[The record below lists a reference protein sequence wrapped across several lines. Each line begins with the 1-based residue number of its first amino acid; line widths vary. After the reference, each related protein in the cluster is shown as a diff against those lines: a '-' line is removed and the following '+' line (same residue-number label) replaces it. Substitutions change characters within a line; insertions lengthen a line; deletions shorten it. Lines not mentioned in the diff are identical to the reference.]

1 MPPATRLP
9 TIRAMKILIQTVAL
23 ACALVVAV
31 PLSMARQDDS
41 NAGATIGDGPDIV
54 HEVPRL
60 DAEMTVDG
68 RLDEPFWADAVAI
81 AIDVETR
88 PGDNIPASVGA
99 VAYLVDNGRELLV
112 GFRAEDPDPSQIRA
126 FLRDRDSLW
135 NDDFI
140 GLTID
145 TFDDQRRGYEFYIN
159 PLGAQ
164 GDLIIEEASGN
175 EDSSWDGL
183 WDSAGQ
189 ITDFGY
195 TGEMRIPYS
204 TLRFQKS
211 DAPQQWS
218 VDLLRFRPRDYRY
231 RLSNNRLPR
240 GANCYLCELSKL
252 RGFADASPGR
262 DLEVTPTL
270 TVRSSR
276 HRSRPDQEWR
286 SDGTDIEPGVD
297 VKWGIGPNTTLNA
310 TLNPDF
316 SQVEVDQAQ
325 LDLNTTFALFFPEKR
340 PFFLEGADYFSTPLR
355 VVYTRTVSDP
365 DYGLRMTGREGRHTY
380 GVFAAQD
387 TTTQVLIPG
396 VLGSRFALLDEDALA
411 AAGRYRYDF
420 DGQASIGAVATLR
433 DGDDYSNRVI
443 GIDGRWQR
451 GKHVLIGQFMNS
463 STDNPMSLTDAM
475 DLPDQQQGNA
485 LTATYDFTDRNYG
498 GYANWQRFDP
508 GFRAD
513 LGFISQVGFD
523 KGEVGA
529 RRTWYRDDDARINK
543 LQLNANWDITH
554 AENGQLL
561 ERELEAYFGVNGP
574 MQSFLELGGLTRV
587 RYWAGQLFDE
597 HWGGFYGE
605 FQPRAGMSMNVYVR
619 RGRQIDFANAQSAQ
633 VTELRP
639 GGTFNIARGLSI
651 EVRHTWQRL
660 SRDGGDVVR
669 ANLTDL
675 RIGWQLDLRQRLRL
689 ALQRGDM
696 VRDTELWTGVGH
708 VDQRERRIDMQLIY
722 SYKINPRTALYAG
735 YSEGRFANDTFNSLF
750 PHDRSLFAKLSYAW
764 QP

>member
-1 MPPATRLP
+1 M
-9 TIRAMKILIQTVAL
+9 RAMKTTSKTLAL
-23 ACALVVAV
+23 ACALMFVAPV
-31 PLSMARQDDS
+31 SMARQDDA
-41 NAGATIGDGPDIV
+41 NLDALVGDGPAVV
-54 HEVPRL
+54 HDVPRI

-68 RLDEPFWADAVAI
+68 RLDEPFWADAVQI

-88 PGDNIPASVGA
+88 PGDNIRASVAA
-99 VAYLVDNGRELLV
+99 VAYLVDNGHELLV

-140 GLTID
+140 GITID

-211 DAPQQWS
+211 GAPQQWS
-218 VDLLRFRPRDYRY
+218 IDVLRFRPRDYRY

-252 RGFADASPGR
+252 RGFADANPGR

-276 HRSRPDQEWR
+276 HRMRPDQDWHN
-286 SDGTDIEPGVD
+286 DGTDIEPGVD

-340 PFFLEGADYFSTPLR
+340 PFFLEGADYFSTLLD
-355 VVYTRTVSDP
+355 VVYTRTVADP
-365 DYGLRMTGREGRHTY
+365 DYGLRLTGRQGRHTY

-387 TTTQVLIPG
+387 SVTQILIPG
-396 VLGSRFALLDEDALA
+396 VLGSHFAFLDQEALA

-420 DGQASIGAVATLR
+420 DGQASVGAIATLR
-433 DGDDYSNRVI
+433 DGDGYSNSVI

-451 GKHVLIGQFMNS
+451 DEHTLSGQYLTS
-463 STDNPMSLTDAM
+463 TTDNPHSMGMPDHQSGDA
-475 DLPDQQQGNA
+475 LAARYQFSNREWGYYGN
-485 LTATYDFTDRNYG
+485 YV
-498 GYANWQRFDP
+498 RFDE

-513 LGFISQVGFD
+513 LGFISQVGYD
-523 KGEVGA
+523 KAEIGASHNWYGEEGKA
-529 RRTWYRDDDARINK
+529 IN
-543 LQLNANWDITH
+543 QMRLNANWDITH
-554 AENGQLL
+554 AEDGRLL

-574 MQSFLELGGLTRV
+574 MQSYVELGALTRV

-597 HWGGFYGE
+597 HWGGLYGE
-605 FQPRAGMSMNVYVR
+605 FQPRAGLSLNAYLR
-619 RGRQIDFANAQSAQ
+619 RGRQIDFANAKPAQ
-633 VTELRP
+633 VTEFRP
-639 GGTFNIARGLSI
+639 GGTVNIGRGFSV

-660 SRDGGDVVR
+660 SRDGGDVVK

-675 RIGWQLDLRQRLRL
+675 RVGWQLDLRQRLRL
-689 ALQRGDM
+689 ALQRGDL
-696 VRDTELWTGVGH
+696 VRDTELWTGTGH
-708 VDQRERRIDMQLIY
+708 IDQRERKIDMQLIY

-735 YSEGRFANDTFNSLF
+735 YSEGRFANDTFNELF
-750 PHDRSLFAKLSYAW
+750 PDDRSLFAKLTYAW